1 MINNIVRN
9 CLFSLRDSLVKIHGG
24 VEAQDVIAEIIKEGK
39 PLMLARFG
47 AVEIKAVVYS
57 IYPPCQLDI
66 KELCLSV
73 HAA

>member
-1 MINNIVRN
+1 MNNNIVRK

-24 VEAQDVIAEIIKEGK
+24 VEAQDVIAERIKGGR

-57 IYPPCQLDI
+57 ILPPPSDGY
-66 KELCLSV
+66 
-73 HAA
+73 